1 MNCLNLRT
9 LALKE
14 GFKNELELRR
24 TAIQNCRVKL
34 EGLYGIRV
42 EDEDLHKP
50 EHSEHKGNIL
60 TAIRSTDSAFNALA
74 GSIKSVKAVVAP
86 R

>member
-1 MNCLNLRT
+1 M
-9 LALKE
+9 ALKE
-14 GFKNELELRR
+14 GFKNEFELRR
-24 TAIQNCRVKL
+24 AAIQTCRVKL

-50 EHSEHKGNIL
+50 EHAEHKGNIL
-60 TAIRSTDSAFNALA
+60 TAIRATDTAFNALS
-74 GSIKSVKAVVAP
+74 GSIKSVKSVVDS